1 LRDPLKGAALADWPS
16 QIRGALGLEAI
27 YSSETFMIK
36 PPVLFLLLAAA
47 SVSVFAQATPEGL
60 WRSIDDDTKK
70 PKAEIRIVANASGV
84 VTGKIEK
91 SLIESKEP
99 LCTACTDERK
109 DKPKIGMEII
119 RGAKKSGSELVW
131 EGGNILDPE
140 NGKTY
145 TLRMAPLEGG
155 KKLQVRG
162 YIGPFYRTQI
172 WQRIE

>member
-1 LRDPLKGAALADWPS
+1 ML
-16 QIRGALGLEAI
+16 
-27 YSSETFMIK
+27 
-36 PPVLFLLLAAA
+36 
-47 SVSVFAQATPEGL
+47 
-60 WRSIDDDTKK
+60 
-70 PKAEIRIVANASGV
+70 
-84 VTGKIEK
+84 TGKIEK

-109 DKPKIGMEII
+109 GKPKVGMEII
-119 RGAKKSGSELVW
+119 RGAKKSATEMVW

-145 TLRMAPLEGG
+145 TLRMTPIEDG

-162 YIGPFYRTQI
+162 YIGPFYRTQV

>member
-1 LRDPLKGAALADWPS
+1 MFNRTTLTLMLAFAS
-16 QIRGALGLEAI
+16 A
-27 YSSETFMIK
+27 SS
-36 PPVLFLLLAAA
+36 
-47 SVSVFAQATPEGL
+47 FAQMTPEGL
-60 WRSIDDDTKK
+60 WRNIDDETGK
-70 PKAEIRIVANASGV
+70 PKAEIRIVANGAGV
-84 VTGKIEK
+84 LTGKVEK
-91 SLIESKEP
+91 ALVESSEP

-109 DKPKIGMEII
+109 GKPKVGMEII
-119 RGAKKSGSELVW
+119 RGAKKVADEPSW

-162 YIGPFYRTQI
+162 YIGPFYRTQV